1 MAGATAVGFFTAFG
15 LSVGASSK
23 SCVNVLSSGGGRGG
37 QAGGGGGGAVH
48 RGAWT
53 GGHGI
58 FSSEGNCDSLF
69 AGQWELRGESG

>member
-1 MAGATAVGFFTAFG
+1 
-15 LSVGASSK
+15 L
-23 SCVNVLSSGGGRGG
+23 
-37 QAGGGGGGAVH
+37 H

-53 GGHGI
+53 GVHGI